1 MPVLLAVQPSPS
13 RGLSLVA
20 ILKHCVSHLFIVN
33 FAKHA
38 RKLDVEQWSQP
49 GRNYQVDVFRLYKR
63 FFSL

>member
-1 MPVLLAVQPSPS
+1 MPTLLVVQPSPS

-20 ILKHCVSHLFIVN
+20 ILKHCVSNLFIVN

-38 RKLDVEQWSQP
+38 HKLDVKQWSHP
-49 GRNYQVDVFRLYKR
+49 GRNRQINVFRLYKR